1 MKYTLFLL
9 GFCCLAW
16 FACNRSKNTTEN
28 PAPPTEARSDRQ
40 GPPPGGQGRTPNID
54 ELLLRM
60 DANGNG
66 QLEKAE
72 VRGPLADNFDQVDTN
87 QDGVL
92 SREELEKAP
101 RPPRGSRGNG
111 G

>member
-1 MKYTLFLL
+1 MIVKYTLFLL
-9 GFCCLAW
+9 SFCCLGLL
-16 FACNRSKNTTEN
+16 ACNGSKNTTET
-28 PAPPTEARSDRQ
+28 PAAPTEGRSARP
-40 GPPPGGQGRTPNID
+40 GPPPGGQGRTPNVD
-54 ELLLRM
+54 ELLRRM

-101 RPPRGSRGNG
+101 RPPRGSRGN
-111 G
+111 

>member
-1 MKYTLFLL
+1 
-9 GFCCLAW
+9 
-16 FACNRSKNTTEN
+16 
-28 PAPPTEARSDRQ
+28 
-40 GPPPGGQGRTPNID
+40 
-54 ELLLRM
+54 M